1 MSGVR
6 TIEVAADE
14 ADLRLDRWFRRRFPG
29 LGHGQLQKLLRTGQV
44 RVDGGRAEAGQRLS
58 AGQSVR
64 VPPLPD
70 SAEQPA
76 EAQRHREEPLD
87 LASAAAIR
95 ALVIHRDDHVIALNK
110 PGGLAVQG
118 GTGTH
123 RHIDGLLD
131 ALRFGADERPRLVH
145 RLDRDTSG
153 LLLIARSASAAAR
166 LGEAFRGR
174 NAEKVYWAVVAGVP
188 SPSSGRID
196 LALAKRA
203 GAARHGREAMAVDT
217 EEGDRAITDYRV
229 LDRAGRRAA
238 WLELRPLT
246 GRTHQLR
253 VHSVAIGC
261 PILGDFKYGGAA
273 ATASGLTQVRDLHL
287 HARAIALPH
296 PSGGILRLEAD
307 PPPPFMATLSHLGF
321 DLSAGR

>member
-29 LGHGQLQKLLRTGQV
+29 LSHGQLQKLLRTGQV
-44 RVDGGRAEAGQRLS
+44 RVDGSRAEAGQRLA

-70 SAEQPA
+70 SAQQPA
-76 EAQRHREEPLD
+76 GGAQRRDEPLD

-123 RHIDGLLD
+123 QHIDGLLD

-166 LGEAFRGR
+166 LGEAFRSR
-174 NAEKVYWAVVAGVP
+174 SAEKVYWAVVAGVP
-188 SPSSGRID
+188 SPASGRID

-203 GAARHGREAMAVDT
+203 SAARLGREAMAVDV
-217 EEGDRAITDYRV
+217 EEGDRAITEYRV

-253 VHSVAIGC
+253 VHSAAIGC

-296 PSGGILRLEAD
+296 PSGGTLRLKAD
-307 PPPPFMATLSHLGF
+307 PPASFLATLAHFGF
-321 DLSAGR
+321 DMAAGR